1 MNTMEERTA
10 PQPLAPKK
18 KRIAAWLV
26 PVLIVVGLAVISAT
40 IVVHTRCF
48 TVGEAWK
55 YARILN
61 GSRICVEGKAET
73 EVYQSLVLCDPPRCD
88 CNVSSGTLTLVS
100 EEGIVRNPR
109 VATVDMVTIFSPIC
123 SGDECTVTCTPINPF
138 ASDRYR
144 FVGRLAIRF
153 LSDGRLSYLELKDV
167 ELLASRQLVNG
178 EWQAIP
184 TGAFDMSR

>member
-1 MNTMEERTA
+1 MEEQTA
-10 PQPLAPKK
+10 PQTPAPKK
-18 KRIAAWLV
+18 KRIATWLV
-26 PVLIVVGLAVISAT
+26 SVLIVVGLAVISAY
-40 IVVHTRCF
+40 IVVHIRCF
-48 TVGEAWK
+48 TVGETWK
-55 YARILN
+55 FARLLN
-61 GSRICVEGKAET
+61 GSRICVTGKAET
-73 EVYQSLVLCDPPRCD
+73 DVYQSMVLCDPPRCD

-123 SGDECTVTCTPINPF
+123 SGDECTITCTPINPF
-138 ASDRYR
+138 ASNRYR

-167 ELLASRQLVNG
+167 DIAASRQRVDG

-184 TGAFDMSR
+184 TGAFDMTR